1 MYKAFLIKYGE
12 IGTKGKNR
20 YIFEDMLVHQIR
32 HALKKVEG
40 TFDVTKENGRIYV
53 EGTSEFDDED
63 AINALRKV
71 FGILWICPML
81 QVKDEGFDKLAEDV
95 IDYLRTMYRGKKMT
109 FKVNARRARKNYPL
123 DSMGINMAMGE
134 KILEAI
140 PEMTVDV
147 HNPDIYVNIEI
158 RSRINIYTELIPGP
172 GGMPVGT
179 NGKAMLLLSGGI
191 DSPVAGYMVAKR
203 GVKID
208 AVYFHAPP
216 YTSDRAKQTLEEV
229 AEKFDAT
236 WLTENR
242 MNETA
247 KDALV
252 PITQDKLQEG
262 QELWVD
268 VIELTPSG
276 ETAFDTSGDRKIY
289 LDEYKYVPPVSGYS
303 YHNCYLVFYSNLEYQ
318 LTFYNKDGVELYAG
332 TFQKNGKKYAT
343 MVTIWKCS

>member
-1 MYKAFLIKYGE
+1 MKRKKFLALALAGVMTAATLTACAPLEDLYDWFFGSWSSKASHGS
-12 IGTKGKNR
+12 
-20 YIFEDMLVHQIR
+20 Q
-32 HALKKVEG
+32 EG
-40 TFDVTKENGRIYV
+40 VVKESDVLEN
-53 EGTSEFDDED
+53 
-63 AINALRKV
+63 
-71 FGILWICPML
+71 
-81 QVKDEGFDKLAEDV
+81 Q
-95 IDYLRTMYRGKKMT
+95 LRTRFG
-109 FKVNARRARKNYPL
+109 
-123 DSMGINMAMGE
+123 
-134 KILEAI
+134 
-140 PEMTVDV
+140 
-147 HNPDIYVNIEI
+147 
-158 RSRINIYTELIPGP
+158 
-172 GGMPVGT
+172 
-179 NGKAMLLLSGGI
+179 LSETT
-191 DSPVAGYMVAKR
+191 A
-203 GVKID
+203 
-208 AVYFHAPP
+208 
-216 YTSDRAKQTLEEV
+216 SDRAKQTLEEV